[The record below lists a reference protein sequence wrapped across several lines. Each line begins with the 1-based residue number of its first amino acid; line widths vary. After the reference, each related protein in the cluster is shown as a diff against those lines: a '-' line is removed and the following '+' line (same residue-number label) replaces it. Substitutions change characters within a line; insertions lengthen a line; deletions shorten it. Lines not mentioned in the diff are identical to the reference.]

1 MQSHRA
7 SKKITIDTDD
17 VDDQFDVVPS
27 PDLVNQEMED
37 AKGSILE
44 IKNDRLNLVEEE
56 DYFDTRRDVKSGGRA
71 TIKSSKDWEAAGD
84 DSEEEW
90 QPLGSIVP
98 DHLKSEDE

>member
-1 MQSHRA
+1 M
-7 SKKITIDTDD
+7 
-17 VDDQFDVVPS
+17 VPS

-56 DYFDTRRDVKSGGRA
+56 DYFDTRRDVKGSGPIRQ
-71 TIKSSKDWEAAGD
+71 SKDWEAAGD

-98 DHLKSEDE
+98 DHLKREDE